1 MLEIGPG
8 LGQVTEFL
16 VDQCEQ
22 LYLIEL
28 ESVCA
33 RFLEKKL
40 SARYP
45 TTRITGR
52 KAIQLGEIPATTRI
66 VIVEGDTL
74 TIPFPK
80 VTKVVS
86 SVPYS
91 ICYELMLKFINTW
104 QYQSIHLILQ
114 KEFIDHVLA
123 DVGENGYT
131 VMAAFAGFYLNGER
145 VLDIP
150 NDAFF
155 PEPDVQSLITKYT
168 PKDTLS
174 ADAPKRPIGRN
185 IWHSFEGSSIRHLA
199 LKAGRPN
206 VPREKIENCSGLST
220 FNTGG
225 RPIRG
230 R

>member
-1 MLEIGPG
+1 M
-8 LGQVTEFL
+8 TEFL

-80 VTKVVS
+80 G
-86 SVPYS
+86 
-91 ICYELMLKFINTW
+91 
-104 QYQSIHLILQ
+104 YQSGVQCAL
-114 KEFIDHVLA
+114 
-123 DVGENGYT
+123 
-131 VMAAFAGFYLNGER
+131 
-145 VLDIP
+145 LD
-150 NDAFF
+150 
-155 PEPDVQSLITKYT
+155 L
-168 PKDTLS
+168 L
-174 ADAPKRPIGRN
+174 
-185 IWHSFEGSSIRHLA
+185 
-199 LKAGRPN
+199 
-206 VPREKIENCSGLST
+206 
-220 FNTGG
+220 
-225 RPIRG
+225 
-230 R
+230 